1 MAQKAAF
8 RTALEEALYIA
19 QSSSTIQGMSV
30 TADKELAD
38 LIDWLELDSESATLE
53 DMKIRARLCKDKYG
67 VIISVTT
74 KQ

>member
-53 DMKIRARLCKDKYG
+53 DMKIRARLFKDKYG
-67 VIISVTT
+67 VLISVTT

>member
-1 MAQKAAF
+1 LAQKAAF

-53 DMKIRARLCKDKYG
+53 DMKIRARLFKDKYG
-67 VIISVTT
+67 VLISVTT

>member
-1 MAQKAAF
+1 LAQKAAF

-53 DMKIRARLCKDKYG
+53 DMKIRARLFKDKYG